1 MKIIRTISIAAFII
15 LLSGCT
21 GELSD
26 TATPRTV
33 TGVIDLTGD
42 RVILSYGMPISA
54 EGTPEHL
61 PESDDMTSC
70 IVVDVNG
77 NFQETFLQLKLE
89 DYTVI
94 VPTEMDPFREEHWVD
109 GGVRRVLYQPKRDL
123 FHRCRLSMIFDSR
136 SKLRSLDFRGS
147 VRIDPYAKT
156 ISLYILPERT
166 E

>member
-1 MKIIRTISIAAFII
+1 MKTIRTISIVAVLI
-15 LLSGCT
+15 LLAGCT

-26 TATPRTV
+26 TTTPLTV
-33 TGVIDLTGD
+33 VGVIDLAGE

-70 IVVDVNG
+70 IVVDANG

-94 VPTEMDPFREEHWVD
+94 VPTEMELFREEHLVD
-109 GGVRRVLYQPKRDL
+109 VGVLRVLYQP
-123 FHRCRLSMIFDSR
+123 
-136 SKLRSLDFRGS
+136 
-147 VRIDPYAKT
+147 
-156 ISLYILPERT
+156 
-166 E
+166 

>member
-1 MKIIRTISIAAFII
+1 MIRTISIAAFII
-15 LLSGCT
+15 LLADCT

-26 TATPRTV
+26 TATPQTV
-33 TGVIDLTGD
+33 AGVIDLTGD

-94 VPTEMDPFREEHWVD
+94 VPAEMESFRDEHWVD
-109 GGVRRVLYQPKRDL
+109 GGVRRVLYQPKGDL
-123 FHRCRLSMIFDSR
+123 FHIRLSMIFDSR

-156 ISLYILPERT
+156 ISLYILPEIT